1 MSNTGAMYVIQCNY
15 CTKSLSVA
23 PFAQTIRCHGCNAIN
38 SIRDNKISTI
48 ITTPPNG
55 TNRNHIYSDAKGVHI
70 PVFWKRR
77 SNSNSPK
84 AVSPRSSKGMSLPSI
99 SEWKVKPGK
108 RALLCGVSYNKQKFR
123 LKGTINDV
131 ESMEKLLIGDHFKFP
146 SSTVYILAEDERY
159 HHPTKKNIQAALKWL
174 VKDCQ
179 SGDSLVFY
187 FSGHGLR
194 QPDFYQDEH
203 DGFDETI
210 CPVDFK
216 TEGMILD
223 NEINDTIVRP
233 LKKGVTLHAIIDAC
247 HSGTILDLPL
257 IYNIKEDKWDDNRP
271 PSGVYKGT
279 SGGLAISFSACR
291 DDQLATDTTAFTE
304 EMAGAMT
311 YTLKRAIEKNP
322 KITYLGLLTSVH
334 DEVKRANEARC
345 FNKLREFFHRKIVQE
360 PMLSSSHEFNVNME
374 LKL

>member
-1 MSNTGAMYVIQCNY
+1 
-15 CTKSLSVA
+15 
-23 PFAQTIRCHGCNAIN
+23 
-38 SIRDNKISTI
+38 
-48 ITTPPNG
+48 
-55 TNRNHIYSDAKGVHI
+55 
-70 PVFWKRR
+70 
-77 SNSNSPK
+77 
-84 AVSPRSSKGMSLPSI
+84 MSLPSI

-108 RALLCGVSYNKQKFR
+108 RALLIGVSYKKQKFR
-123 LKGTINDV
+123 RKGSINDV
-131 ESMEKLLIGDHFKFP
+131 ESMDKLLIGDLFKFP
-146 SSTVYILAEDERY
+146 SSSVYILAVVKDERY
-159 HHPTKKNIQAALKWL
+159 HHPTKKNTQAALKWL

-187 FSGHGLR
+187 FSGLGLR

-210 CPVDFK
+210 CRVDFK

-291 DDQLATDTTAFTE
+291 DDQLATDTTVRGGFPSPGSGHATRLNE
-304 EMAGAMT
+304 R
-311 YTLKRAIEKNP
+311 LKWFLQ
-322 KITYLGLLTSVH
+322 ITHQEGLLAAGFEPKPFKRSIRILTNSTNPRWHYIYSDAKGVH
-334 DEVKRANEARC
+334 IPVFWKRRSNSNSPKAVSPRSTEGMPSPSISTIITTPPNGTNR
-345 FNKLREFFHRKIVQE
+345 KVREEHHNHIYYR
-360 PMLSSSHEFNVNME
+360 SSTALPFKEE
-374 LKL
+374 QA